1 MQNVEVFLPAM
12 GEGITDATIT
22 RWLVAIGTAVSEDQP
37 LVEIATD
44 KVDSEVPSP
53 VTGVVKQLL
62 FTEGHVAK
70 VGDALLVIETA
81 ESEPKINAE
90 SKKQP
95 EAKLEDKE
103 PLLHKKAAHQSNES
117 KYSGVGLS
125 PLVLS
130 IAKREGIGG
139 DELKQIEGTGLNQR
153 ITRDD
158 ILLYLSSKSKVI
170 ETQKP
175 VSVNPAKT
183 SAEGLAFEVVPM
195 DRMRKLIAQHM
206 VHSIQTSAHVTSF
219 IEVDVTSIVNWR
231 NSIKESFQ
239 KREGQKLTLTPIFIE
254 AVAKTV
260 RNFPGINSSVEGD
273 NLIVKRNINIGIAA
287 ALPNGNLIVPVVKDA
302 DKLSIAGLA
311 NQVNDLSARAKQN
324 KLNPDEIQG
333 GTFTITNLGMFDTLT
348 GTPIINQPQVAILAI
363 GAIVKRVV
371 VVETQQGDTIAIR
384 SMAVLSLSYDHRVV
398 DGALAGMFLKSLRD
412 MLQNSTPN
420 Y

>member
-1 MQNVEVFLPAM
+1 MQKVDVHLPAM

-22 RWLVAIGTAVSEDQP
+22 RWLVAVGAAVSIDQP

-53 VTGVVKQLL
+53 VTGVVRQLL
-62 FTEGHVAK
+62 FTEGQVPK
-70 VGDALLVIETA
+70 VGDVLLVIETA
-81 ESEPKINAE
+81 QEEHRVGNGSEKQFNAKSQE
-90 SKKQP
+90 
-95 EAKLEDKE
+95 KE
-103 PLLHKKAAHQSNES
+103 PETSNKETLQINEPVIA
-117 KYSGVGLS
+117 GVNLS
-125 PLVLS
+125 PLVRS
-130 IAKREGIGG
+130 IAKREDIGS

-158 ILLYLSSKSKVI
+158 IMLYINRKNKVT
-170 ETQKP
+170 EKP
-175 VSVNPAKT
+175 KPISINPAKSSSEA
-183 SAEGLAFEVVPM
+183 SAVEVVPM

-206 VHSIQTSAHVTSF
+206 VQSIQTSAHVTSF
-219 IEVDVTSIVNWR
+219 IEVDVTNIVNWR
-231 NSIKESFQ
+231 NSIKDSFQ

-260 RNFPGINSSVEGD
+260 RKFPVINSSVEGD
-273 NLIVKRNINIGIAA
+273 NLVVKRNINIGIAA
-287 ALPNGNLIVPVVKDA
+287 ALPNGNLIVPVVKDS
-302 DKLSIAGLA
+302 DQLSITGLA
-311 NQVNDLSARAKQN
+311 SKVNDLSARAKQN

-363 GAIVKRVV
+363 GAVVKRVA
-371 VVETQQGDTIAIR
+371 VVESPQGDSMAIR
-384 SMAVLSLSYDHRVV
+384 SMAVLSLSYDHRVI

-412 MLQNSTPN
+412 LLQNSIPN

>member
-1 MQNVEVFLPAM
+1 MQRVEVVLPAM

-22 RWLVAIGTAVSEDQP
+22 RWLVSVGISVTEDQP

-53 VTGVVKQLL
+53 VSGVVTQLL
-62 FTEGHVAK
+62 FAEGQVPK
-70 VGDALLVIETA
+70 VGDVLLVIETDGSKLSA
-81 ESEPKINAE
+81 TQVEYKPVNGELADNEEKTPTPIPQNSSSEN
-90 SKKQP
+90 
-95 EAKLEDKE
+95 L
-103 PLLHKKAAHQSNES
+103 
-117 KYSGVGLS
+117 GVGIS
-125 PLVLS
+125 PLVRS
-130 IAKREGIGG
+130 IAKREGIGH
-139 DELKQIEGTGLNQR
+139 DELNQIEGTGLNQR

-158 ILLYLSSKSKVI
+158 ILSYLNLRNKVA
-170 ETQKP
+170 ETPKQ
-175 VSVNPAKT
+175 SNINPAKT
-183 SAEGLAFEVVPM
+183 STEGLAFEVVPM

-219 IEVDVTSIVNWR
+219 IEVDVTNIVNWR
-231 NSIKESFQ
+231 NSIKEIFQ
-239 KREGQKLTLTPIFIE
+239 RREGQKLTLTPIFIE

-260 RNFPGINSSVEGD
+260 RNFPVINSSVEGD

-302 DKLSIAGLA
+302 DKLSLTGLA
-311 NQVNDLSARAKQN
+311 HHVNDLAARAKLN

-371 VVETQQGDTIAIR
+371 VVETQQGDTMAIR
-384 SMAVLSLSYDHRVV
+384 SMAILSLSYDHRVV
-398 DGALAGMFLKSLRD
+398 DGALAGLFLKSVRD
-412 MLQNSTPN
+412 LLQASIPN